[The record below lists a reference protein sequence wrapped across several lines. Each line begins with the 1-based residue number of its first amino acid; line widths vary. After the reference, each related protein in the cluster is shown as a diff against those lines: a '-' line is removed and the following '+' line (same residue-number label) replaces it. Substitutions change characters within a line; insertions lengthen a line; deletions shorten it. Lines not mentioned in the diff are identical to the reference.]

1 MMNYVKKQR
10 KILNKINKETFEN
23 KAQLDKI
30 FKDEPKINTSFY
42 GEPLINE
49 SHKILREKYTNFDE
63 DLYKIQKHK
72 FRFQVSSL
80 VLFVIISLI
89 GISGYWLRR
98 EYIPW
103 IASLLLL
110 ILASPVFAMAGLET
124 TYTFLSIDFCA
135 SIGNSII
142 SGIVPSENKG
152 IGTYFSCPSKE
163 TMRTISTAMYQYIVN
178 YDYLY
183 NETDFWLSNK
193 TWLRHLSLGSDKR
206 NNGYFDELYAKVEA
220 IKNDDIYDKED
231 NDEEVKQLILRNLK
245 SFKYFNNVMAGLL
258 SMTSCYTAK
267 NSINYIEEKYCYK
280 NHGYMFRNVIF
291 DTISAIG
298 FIIISIGLN
307 KLIITMRSHFKRAL
321 RGKKEFNTDIMDE
334 DDED

>member
-1 MMNYVKKQR
+1 MKEKVQFQKKM
-10 KILNKINKETFEN
+10 LGT
-23 KAQLDKI
+23 I
-30 FKDEPKINTSFY
+30 FKDTYNNKTILDEIFKDVPNINTSFY
-42 GEPLINE
+42 GEPIINE
-49 SHKILREKYTNFDE
+49 SYKILKEKYSDFDE
-63 DLYKIQKHK
+63 DLYKIQAHK
-72 FRFQVSSL
+72 FRFQIASL
-80 VLFVIISLI
+80 VLFIIISLI

-110 ILASPVFAMAGLET
+110 LLSAPVFAMAGLET
-124 TYTFLSIDFCA
+124 TYTFLSIDFCS
-135 SIGNSII
+135 SIGNSVI

-152 IGTYFSCPSKE
+152 IGTYFACPSKE
-163 TMRTISTAMYQYIVN
+163 AMRTISTAIYQYIVN

-183 NETDFWLSNK
+183 NETAFWLSNK
-193 TWLRHLSLGSDKR
+193 TWLNHLSLGTDKR
-206 NNGYFDELYAKVEA
+206 NNLYFDELYKEVENLQPYK
-220 IKNDDIYDKED
+220 IDQEE
-231 NDEEVKQLILRNLK
+231 NDEYVKKLILRNLN
-245 SFKYFNNVMAGLL
+245 SFKFFNYAMAGLL

-267 NSINYIEEKYCYK
+267 NSVNLIEKEYCAN
-280 NHGYMFRNVIF
+280 NHAYMFRNVIF

-307 KLIITMRSHFKRAL
+307 KLIITMKSHFKRAL